1 MTNEPAFYM
10 KMLHAFVSSGE
21 EPDALTCECDV
32 LAQYLRTAMH
42 DAQVKA
48 LVLNDEVAARVF
60 VDTMAQ
66 FVSLNLQKAAYQ
78 MQRCSYERKQIAEAA
93 EWSHIKRRDN
103 WQALVQ
109 MMDDKY
115 AAQGFDKG
123 FYNREFGEKGQS
135 DDDALWQTLLNDW
148 QNNLDL
154 RLALHKREFL
164 ESRRELQNRLLH
176 NNLKAVTQYVQQHGV
191 NQERFYQSWALM
203 GGRWNVVEY
212 ERLQQVVDFQR
223 RYPVLQTI
231 TDRMGRV
238 ADALGHK
245 RIGYSQGN
253 EEQMQHASQSD
264 ITGISV
270 GRDLG
275 ALLPTELAQYADAD
289 MEDVFLQKYV
299 TGRLQTFDYQ
309 SHTLNAV
316 RGLHT
321 KPARPCGPMV
331 VCVDMS
337 GSMMGEPSKVALSLM
352 MSLCEMCTSKRRNCY
367 LIAFSV
373 QAQPIDVLNDRTQ
386 LLQFFNRRAAGDT
399 DARRAL
405 DAMFALL
412 NGNSRYAGADVLW
425 VTDFRIPLPP
435 PTYFQQIERLRHEGT
450 RFYGLQLGIAENHW
464 LPYFDEMFKIEDI
477 KMEVR

>member
-1 MTNEPAFYM
+1 M

-32 LAQYLRTAMH
+32 LAQYLCTAMH

-78 MQRCSYERKQIAEAA
+78 MQRCSYERKQIVEAA

-253 EEQMQHASQSD
+253 EEQMRHASQSD

-275 ALLPTELAQYADAD
+275 ALLPTELEKYA
-289 MEDVFLQKYV
+289 VCK
-299 TGRLQTFDYQ
+299 RLTTRVARLMRHEVYTPSQ
-309 SHTLNAV
+309 
-316 RGLHT
+316 RG
-321 KPARPCGPMV
+321 
-331 VCVDMS
+331 
-337 GSMMGEPSKVALSLM
+337 
-352 MSLCEMCTSKRRNCY
+352 
-367 LIAFSV
+367 
-373 QAQPIDVLNDRTQ
+373 
-386 LLQFFNRRAAGDT
+386 RAAQWLYVWIC
-399 DARRAL
+399 RA
-405 DAMFALL
+405 
-412 NGNSRYAGADVLW
+412 V
-425 VTDFRIPLPP
+425 
-435 PTYFQQIERLRHEGT
+435 
-450 RFYGLQLGIAENHW
+450 
-464 LPYFDEMFKIEDI
+464 
-477 KMEVR
+477 

>member
-32 LAQYLRTAMH
+32 LAQYLCTAMH

-154 RLALHKREFL
+154 RLALHKRDFL

-176 NNLKAVTQYVQQHGV
+176 NNLKAVTQSVQQHGV

-253 EEQMQHASQSD
+253 EEQMHHASQSD

-309 SHTLNAV
+309 SRTLNAA

-337 GSMMGEPSKVALSLM
+337 GSMMGE
-352 MSLCEMCTSKRRNCY
+352 
-367 LIAFSV
+367 
-373 QAQPIDVLNDRTQ
+373 QARWP
-386 LLQFFNRRAAGDT
+386 
-399 DARRAL
+399 
-405 DAMFALL
+405 
-412 NGNSRYAGADVLW
+412 
-425 VTDFRIPLPP
+425 FRS
-435 PTYFQQIERLRHEGT
+435 
-450 RFYGLQLGIAENHW
+450 
-464 LPYFDEMFKIEDI
+464 
-477 KMEVR
+477 